1 MNDMNKANDMTN
13 KTELRGL
20 SDMSQMHER
29 MK

>member
-1 MNDMNKANDMTN
+1 MNDMNKANDMI
-13 KTELRGL
+13 KMTELRGL